1 MSIKAEE
8 QVLPVEL
15 EELERLRRRVL
26 ALAEERGLTQRDM
39 EKAARVAH
47 STYDGMW
54 KRGTVTLLRLER
66 IAKRLGMDLATVLSG
81 GKVSTGAVS
90 VVSEPQSAYGQPVYL
105 EQRVERLE
113 AEMRQMKL
121 QLKKS

>member
-26 ALAEERGLTQRDM
+26 ALAEERGLTQKDM

-66 IAKRLGMDLATVLSG
+66 IANRLGMDLIALLRDGEGFALQPKAAYIEDRMAEVET
-81 GKVSTGAVS
+81 KVR
-90 VVSEPQSAYGQPVYL
+90 QL
-105 EQRVERLE
+105 E
-113 AEMRQMKL
+113 L
-121 QLKKS
+121 QLRKR